1 MKKSIARVAL
11 STMLIS
17 GALFAGKNV
26 APVESEV
33 APVANMNPFYVGIG
47 GVWALN
53 SRDCSCKSAV
63 PPTAKRL
70 KDNSVGYIIRAGFDI
85 NRYLGI
91 EGRYLK
97 SKWNNNYAET
107 THYGIYLKPQY
118 YLNESMNIY
127 GLIGYGNTNIK
138 CSHNDITKNYN
149 KNGVA
154 LGAGIEYDIH
164 TDTDGQ
170 GPDEKGIGVWLDYT
184 NLLHHSSS
192 EKINAN
198 IVTAGVTYDF

>member
-33 APVANMNPFYVGIG
+33 VPVANMNPFYVGIG

-53 SRDCSCKSAV
+53 SRKCQCQS
-63 PPTAKRL
+63 TRL

-97 SKWNNNYAET
+97 SKWNNNYAEV
-107 THYGIYLKPQY
+107 THYGAYLKPQY

-127 GLIGYGNTNIK
+127 GLIGYGNTNVR
-138 CSHNDITKNYN
+138 CSHKDITKDYN
-149 KNGVA
+149 INGVA

-164 TDTDGQ
+164 TETDGQ
-170 GPDEKGIGVWLDYT
+170 GPDEKGVGVWLDYT
-184 NLLHHSSS
+184 NLLHHSNNGTVN
-192 EKINAN
+192 ENINAN